1 MAAKYT
7 SSDFSLS
14 GVDLSKFDMAE
25 VHVVTD
31 DWFYLKDCGW
41 NPCFPNRIPAD
52 ALANPEDWE
61 IVDMIYDDL
70 THFCEFERKWE
81 YMGETHYL
89 IARLAPHEK
98 PEFWE
103 FEDRAAAL
111 GFKEYAA

>member
-14 GVDLSKFDMAE
+14 GVDTSRFDMSE
-25 VHVVTD
+25 THIVTD
-31 DWFYLKDCGW
+31 DWFYLKNYKSTPLYPG
-41 NPCFPNRIPAD
+41 RIPAD
-52 ALANPEDWE
+52 ALENPEDWE
-61 IVDMIYDDL
+61 IVDEIYDDL
-70 THFCEFERKWE
+70 THFCECEGKWE